1 MAWSPDLRKLL
12 SRTLSGSRA
21 GQHTRTVQRMAVLST
36 AAGICLYLLGHAVV
50 NGFQWEIPQRM
61 GRFWGHLQVRNLK
74 STEQAFREPLSL
86 DQDLRRRIEQEPEVL
101 RVSPVILVP
110 ALAQTSAGMEGLLL
124 KGMDSVPLPFPAGT
138 LVQGQI
144 PEWPKPNALEILLP
158 KDIAADLNL
167 EVGDKLSVYF
177 MQEPVRMRSLRV
189 VGLFEMPMQSELG
202 RPVALVPS
210 ALLNRILGWGPDL
223 CSHLELE
230 LSNFEKMEFVRNR
243 IETKL
248 PMQQECL
255 TLQDQM
261 PSLFEWLNFFDTN
274 RLVLLILLASVGAV
288 NLVSALFIL
297 LLERQNSLGILQSLG
312 LRSGP
317 LALVVWQ
324 LGMGL
329 VFKGWLLGNVSLGI
343 LMLSQLHFGW
353 FRLDPGSYY
362 LDAVPLRLAW
372 DEWALI
378 NGVVLSTTAVFL
390 YLAAVFFAKRTID
403 RNIKFS

>member
-1 MAWSPDLRKLL
+1 
-12 SRTLSGSRA
+12 
-21 GQHTRTVQRMAVLST
+21 
-36 AAGICLYLLGHAVV
+36 
-50 NGFQWEIPQRM
+50 
-61 GRFWGHLQVRNLK
+61 
-74 STEQAFREPLSL
+74 
-86 DQDLRRRIEQEPEVL
+86 
-101 RVSPVILVP
+101 
-110 ALAQTSAGMEGLLL
+110 
-124 KGMDSVPLPFPAGT
+124 
-138 LVQGQI
+138 
-144 PEWPKPNALEILLP
+144 
-158 KDIAADLNL
+158 
-167 EVGDKLSVYF
+167 
-177 MQEPVRMRSLRV
+177 
-189 VGLFEMPMQSELG
+189 
-202 RPVALVPS
+202 
-210 ALLNRILGWGPDL
+210 
-223 CSHLELE
+223 
-230 LSNFEKMEFVRNR
+230 
-243 IETKL
+243 
-248 PMQQECL
+248 MQQECL

>member
-1 MAWSPDLRKLL
+1 MAWSPELRKLL
-12 SRTLSGSRA
+12 NRTLTGSHA
-21 GQHTRTVQRMAVLST
+21 GQHTRTVQRLAILST

-61 GRFWGHLQVRNLK
+61 GRFWGHLQVRNLQT
-74 STEQAFREPLSL
+74 SEQEYREPLRLNQS
-86 DQDLRRRIEQEPEVL
+86 LRRNLEAYSEVV

-110 ALAQTSAGMEGLLL
+110 ALAQTQTGLEGLLL
-124 KGMDSVPLPFPAGT
+124 KGMDTVPQPFPAGT
-138 LVQGQI
+138 LTQGKI
-144 PEWPKPNALEILLP
+144 PSWPQGNAQEIILP
-158 KDIAADLNL
+158 QDVANQLQLKL
-167 EVGDKLSVYF
+167 GDKLTVYF

-210 ALLNRILGWGPDL
+210 ALLSRILGWGPDR

-230 LSNFEKMEFVRNR
+230 LVDFESMSSVRDR
-243 IETKL
+243 IEGRL
-248 PMQQECL
+248 PVQQECL

-274 RLVLLILLASVGAV
+274 RLVLLLLLASVGAV
-288 NLVSALFIL
+288 NLISALFIL

-324 LGMGL
+324 LGMRMVL
-329 VFKGWLLGNVSLGI
+329 QGWLLGNLSLGV
-343 LMLSQLHFGW
+343 LMYTQVRYQW

-372 DEWALI
+372 NEWALV
-378 NGVVLSTTAVFL
+378 NVWALAGTAILLF
-390 YLAAVFFAKRTID
+390 LAAFYFAQRTVD